1 MPKRRESGISCNGK
15 TPPAAMADTQPAEIT
30 TEASTEGSWDEE
42 QSLSGLFDLAGV
54 ERLQEAF
61 SRVAGVSLHAM
72 RPDGSPLTR
81 ISGNGEGQVHHV
93 PIWIENRHAAHW
105 EVRIPQEAPSSDSR
119 AKDVTHLLDLLTRKL
134 TDHTLT
140 RERLMRSMGGKSI
153 RLAALIAANRQL
165 EERVTE
171 RTRQLETSHSDLEE
185 TNAELEEINAELQDL
200 NAVLEEEIQERQ
212 RAEEELAIANTRLES
227 LNGRLSEANQELERM
242 NHTLE
247 ERVRERTLQLQEMNT
262 LLEEEIEE
270 KNLTAEDLKES
281 RFLADAVMDSV
292 PGLLY
297 LYDDQGHLVSWNK
310 RHETMTGYSTEEM
323 GHMSLLDWYKGDE
336 ASIQSIAEGLAESQ
350 KSGFGEAEGT
360 LQTKDG
366 KSIPMSFTAVKVEL
380 RGKQYFTGIGIDIT
394 ERKKREEENRY
405 ISYHD
410 SLTNL
415 YNRRFFEEELRR
427 LDKPRNL
434 PLTVVMGDVNGLKLV
449 NDAFGHDRGDELLI
463 KAANAIRSACRADD
477 VIARWGGDEFVILLP
492 KTSSVEAEEI
502 VGRIRAAHVNEFVNA
517 VRVSISYGWET
528 KTDTAQ
534 SIPEML
540 KCAEDFM
547 YKHKIIENEGM
558 RGNTINAIISTLH
571 EKNPR
576 EEQHSKRVSDICR
589 QIGKRIGMSA
599 IEVSRFKLVGLLHD
613 IGKIAIDEHILNK
626 EGKLTDYEMEE
637 IRRHPDIG
645 YRILSSSY
653 EMQDLAES
661 ILAHHER
668 WDGKGYPKGLA
679 GEQIPLVS
687 RIISLADSFDAM
699 TSERPYRSGMSVAE
713 AVAEIR
719 HCAGTQFD
727 PELAMV
733 FADMMQGKK

>member
-15 TPPAAMADTQPAEIT
+15 TPPAAMADTQPAQATMEP
-30 TEASTEGSWDEE
+30 STDGSWIEG
-42 QSLSGLFDLAGV
+42 QSLSEVFDLAGV
-54 ERLQEAF
+54 ERLQDAF
-61 SRVAGVSLHAM
+61 SLVVGVSLQVV
-72 RPDGSPLTR
+72 RPDGTAVTR
-81 ISGNGEGQVHHV
+81 LSGNGEGQVHRV
-93 PIWIENRHAAHW
+93 PIWIESRHAAYW
-105 EVRIPQEAPSSDSR
+105 KVFIPLGTSFAGSYV
-119 AKDVTHLLDLLTRKL
+119 KDVTHLIDLLTRKL
-134 TDHTLT
+134 ADHALA
-140 RERLMRSMGGKSI
+140 REQLMRSMGSKSM
-153 RLAALIAANRQL
+153 RLATLIAANRQL

-212 RAEEELAIANTRLES
+212 HAEEELAVANARLES
-227 LNGRLSEANQELERM
+227 LNGRLSEANQELEHM
-242 NHTLE
+242 NRTLE
-247 ERVRERTLQLQEMNT
+247 ERVQERTLQLQEMNT

-323 GHMSLLDWYKGDE
+323 CHMSLLDWYKGDE
-336 ASIQSIAEGLAESQ
+336 ASIQSISEGLAESQ

-366 KSIPMSFTAVKVEL
+366 KLIPMSFTAVKVEL
-380 RGKQYFTGIGIDIT
+380 RGKQYYTGIGIDIT

-410 SLTNL
+410 SLTGL

-449 NDAFGHDRGDELLI
+449 NDAFGHDRGDELLV
-463 KAANAIRSACRADD
+463 KAANAIRTACRADD

-528 KTDTAQ
+528 KTDTEQ
-534 SIPEML
+534 GIPEML
-540 KCAEDFM
+540 KSAEDFM

-613 IGKIAIDEHILNK
+613 IGKIAIDERILNK
-626 EGKLTDYEMEE
+626 EGKLTDHEMEE

-687 RIISLADSFDAM
+687 RIITLADSFDAM

-727 PELAMV
+727 PELAV
-733 FADMMQGKK
+733 IFADMMQGKK